1 MRMPSLD
8 PLKWPHRFKLVA
20 AFGTLYLVWGS
31 TYLAIKIG
39 LNAALPPAAFASMR
53 LIPAGLVMFAIARLR
68 GITPRMRLRDLKIT
82 AIVGIFLLVGGMY
95 FTFLS
100 EGSINSGLA
109 ALIVATLPLWI
120 ASAESV
126 IPGMERP
133 SARGVAG
140 LLVGF
145 AGLAI
150 LVVPRLAGVAGTRA
164 QLIGIGI
171 QLIGTLLWTTGSIIA
186 KKRPVRA
193 DAMVATGWEMLSA
206 GAVLAVIALAG
217 GEFSRLTFTPTGVG
231 ALLYLIFIGSA
242 VAFTAFVWLMRHA
255 PASKVMTYAFV
266 NPVVAAFLGWLV
278 LGERLDP
285 WALTGMGV
293 IVAGVALTTTAPTRP
308 PRD

>member
-1 MRMPSLD
+1 MPLLN
-8 PLKWPHRFKLVA
+8 PLKWPHSIKLVA
-20 AFGTLYLVWGS
+20 AFGTLYVVWGS

-39 LNAALPPAAFASMR
+39 LNAQLPPAAFASMR
-53 LIPAGLVMFAIARLR
+53 LVPAGLVMFAIARMR
-68 GITPRMRLRDLKIT
+68 GLTPWMRLRDLRIT
-82 AIVGIFLLVGGMY
+82 AIIGIFLLVGGMY

-120 ASAESV
+120 ATAESV

-145 AGLAI
+145 AGLGI
-150 LVVPRLAGVAGTRA
+150 LMVPRLTGMTGSRA
-164 QLIGIGI
+164 ELVGIGI
-171 QLIGTLLWTTGSIIA
+171 QLSGTLLWATGSIIA

-193 DAMVATGWEMLSA
+193 DAMVATGWEMLTA
-206 GAVLAVIALAG
+206 GAVLAFIALAG
-217 GEFSRLTFTPTGVG
+217 GEFGRVTFTPTGIG

-278 LGERLDP
+278 LGETLDT
-285 WALTGMGV
+285 WALVGMGV
-293 IVAGVALTTTAPTRP
+293 IIAGVALTTTAPTRA
-308 PRD
+308 PRA

>member
-1 MRMPSLD
+1 MRMPSLN
-8 PLKWPHRFKLVA
+8 PLEWPHRIKFVV

-53 LIPAGLVMFAIARLR
+53 LIPAGLVMFAIAWMR

-120 ASAESV
+120 ASAESL

-217 GEFSRLTFTPTGVG
+217 GEFSRLTFTPSGVG

-308 PRD
+308 PRA